1 VGKAKTFTHIHANF
15 MILIKINSIKNHP
28 IKRGRKSIVLKMFDL
43 KGFES
48 FSLKTFDITEQ
59 NKWRIK

>member
-1 VGKAKTFTHIHANF
+1 